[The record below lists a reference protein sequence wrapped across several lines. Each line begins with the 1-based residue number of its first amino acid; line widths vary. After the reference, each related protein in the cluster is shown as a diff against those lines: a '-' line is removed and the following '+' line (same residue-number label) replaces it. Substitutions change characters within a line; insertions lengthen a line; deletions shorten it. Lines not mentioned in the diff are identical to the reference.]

1 MAEIHDEN
9 DGLLDMV
16 HPTESHDT
24 SKLNFLFLSTKYNK
38 IKTKHL
44 EYSKITLIFLKLYY

>member
-1 MAEIHDEN
+1 MAEIHDEFIC
-9 DGLLDMV
+9 GLLNMV

-24 SKLNFLFLSTKYNK
+24 SKLNFLFLYNK